1 MNGRLTSVA
10 LCLTLAI
17 TPAPA
22 FAISWVNIGQNNSGS
37 VYDVDW
43 DSLRRDGNLVTF
55 TLRVKY
61 GTPSGAGESDG
72 YVAHRKANCSDQS
85 YSDLQTDYMKNDAV
99 LRSSGQEE
107 TRTAGA
113 NSIGALVLSKVCAR

>member
-1 MNGRLTSVA
+1 MNGRLTSMA
-10 LCLTLAI
+10 LCLALAF

-22 FAISWVNIGQNNSGS
+22 FAITWVNIGQNSYGS

-61 GTPSGAGESDG
+61 GTGGAQGEADG
-72 YVAHRKANCSDQS
+72 YVAHRKANCLDQS
-85 YSDLQTDYMKNDAV
+85 YSDVQTDYMKNDAL

-107 TRTAGA
+107 TRTASPSSIAGA
-113 NSIGALVLSKVCAR
+113 VLSKVCAH

>member
-1 MNGRLTSVA
+1 MNGRLTSMA
-10 LCLTLAI
+10 LYLALAI

-22 FAISWVNIGQNNSGS
+22 FASSWVNIGQNSSGS

-85 YSDLQTDYMKNDAV
+85 YSDVQTDYMKNDAL

-107 TRTAGA
+107 TRTASPSSIAGA
-113 NSIGALVLSKVCAR
+113 VLSKVCAH

>member
-1 MNGRLTSVA
+1 MNVRFTFVA
-10 LCLTLAI
+10 LCLGLAI

-22 FAISWVNIGQNNSGS
+22 FAVSWVNIGENSSGS

-61 GTPSGAGESDG
+61 GTSSGEGESDG

-85 YSDLQTDYMKNDAV
+85 YSDLQTDYMKNDAI

-107 TRTAGA
+107 THTAGPS
-113 NSIGALVLSKVCAR
+113 SIAALVLNKVCAK

>member
-1 MNGRLTSVA
+1 MNLRFTFVA
-10 LCLTLAI
+10 LCLGLTI

-22 FAISWVNIGQNNSGS
+22 FAVSWVNIGENSSGS

-43 DSLRRDGNLVTF
+43 DSLRRDGNVVTF

-61 GTPSGAGESDG
+61 GTPAGEGESDG
-72 YVAHRKANCSDQS
+72 YVAHRKANCSNQS

-107 TRTAGA
+107 TRTAGSG
-113 NSIGALVLSKVCAR
+113 SIAALVLNKVCAK